1 MLIDDNHIKEK
12 LNDFFN
18 NPFIK
23 NLKVIKTYHEYEF
36 SYQEEDEKIRGIID
50 LIIETNDELIII
62 DYKLYHLDNI
72 NYESQLKVYKN
83 YLSKISSKTV
93 SAYLYSIMKNEFK
106 KIF

>member
-36 SYQEEDEKIRGIID
+36 SYQERR
-50 LIIETNDELIII
+50 
-62 DYKLYHLDNI
+62 
-72 NYESQLKVYKN
+72 
-83 YLSKISSKTV
+83 
-93 SAYLYSIMKNEFK
+93 
-106 KIF
+106 